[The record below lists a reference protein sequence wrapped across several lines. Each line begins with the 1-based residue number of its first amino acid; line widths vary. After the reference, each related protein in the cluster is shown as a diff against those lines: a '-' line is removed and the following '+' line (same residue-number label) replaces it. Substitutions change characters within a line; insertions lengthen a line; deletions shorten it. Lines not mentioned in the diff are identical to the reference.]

1 MGYENIIHEGQ
12 IMCICWKVQ
21 GERKVH
27 ELRWEEAEGEPI
39 GVSDALMVAEF
50 QKVIEEA
57 DELVA
62 QFGDNFDLPWYNGR
76 HLVHGL
82 PPIPKVKTVD
92 TYKMG
97 KRHFR
102 LNCHKLDYLASLL
115 FDEHKIKTTFE
126 WWRRCHPLTNP
137 DPENRERWLDK
148 MVRYCKRDVRLL
160 EKVWNKLAM
169 YDPPITHAAV
179 FATGDNT
186 LRWMCPHCASSDVKT
201 SKTRATAK
209 GTVQRQ
215 MKCRSCNRY
224 YVIADTVHK
233 HYLKAKL
240 EEKLR
245 GEIRIRFRDHLLR
258 CHFHRRHGSR
268 NADAE
273 GQDREAAPRAD
284 RGVAADRDG

>member
-1 MGYENIIHEGQ
+1 MSTFRRVFWDIETSPNVGFHWGLGKQFMNHEYIIHEGQ

-21 GERKVH
+21 GEREVH
-27 ELRWEEAEGEPI
+27 ELRWEEAEGDPI

-50 QKVIEEA
+50 QTVIEEA

-82 PPIPKVKTVD
+82 PPVAFTKTAD

-102 LNCHKLDYLASLL
+102 LNCHKLDYLAALL
-115 FDEHKIKTTFE
+115 FNEHKTKTTYE

-169 YDPPITHAAV
+169 YDPPGTHAGVFTRGDQFKWSCPRCSSIAV
-179 FATGDNT
+179 
-186 LRWMCPHCASSDVKT
+186 SK

-209 GTVQRQ
+209 GTIQHQ
-215 MKCRSCNRY
+215 MQCKSCGGY
-224 YVIADTVHK
+224 YVISNSAFK
-233 HYLKAKL
+233 KYQ
-240 EEKLR
+240 
-245 GEIRIRFRDHLLR
+245 
-258 CHFHRRHGSR
+258 RR
-268 NADAE
+268 
-273 GQDREAAPRAD
+273 
-284 RGVAADRDG
+284 